1 MGCGKMATAII
12 IVSYRTPDDIVD
24 CLHAIDQL
32 QGEQE
37 FAVFIVENGGPAA
50 YESMLKATSD
60 LCGGVVGQSDAALE
74 ATARSS
80 RHLHCSTFKLPLSGA
95 SVTVAEA
102 NDNLGYAGGVNSWLE
117 RLFGSGHW
125 TGFWI
130 LNPDTAPDPMA
141 LEALVA
147 ACEKS
152 GKEMAGSVVLDFS
165 KRDRILTRGLRWRRW
180 RSSALG
186 VDFGRVFS
194 QPIPEPL
201 SEIDA
206 PSGTSIYVTPSCLK
220 AIGMMN
226 EDYFLYFEDLEW
238 GMRAKEAGLLCRAD
252 GSLVPHKYGSSLG
265 SASRRA
271 DRSPLSVYLDAR
283 NTVLFTK
290 NNDAPLLV
298 WTIILSLAKT
308 LEFCAVGSLQNA
320 AAAFSGLVAGVKGE
334 TGRPK
339 WHI

>member
-1 MGCGKMATAII
+1 MATAII
-12 IVSYRTPDDIVD
+12 IVSYKTPDDIVD

-32 QGEQE
+32 QGGEE
-37 FAVFIVENGGPAA
+37 FAVFIVENGGPDA
-50 YESMLKATSD
+50 YESMLKATSG
-60 LCGGVVGQSDAALE
+60 LCGGAAAQPDTTLDATSHA
-74 ATARSS
+74 S
-80 RHLHCSTFKLPLSGA
+80 RHLRWSMFKLPLSGA
-95 SVTVAEA
+95 SVTIAEA

-125 TGFWI
+125 TGYWI
-130 LNPDTAPDPMA
+130 LNPDTAPEPMA
-141 LEALVA
+141 LAALVA
-147 ACEKS
+147 ACAKP
-152 GKEMAGSVVLDFS
+152 GKEMAGSVVLDFR

-186 VDFGRVFS
+186 VDYDRTFS
-194 QPIPEPL
+194 PPIPAPL
-201 SEIDA
+201 NEIDA

-220 AIGMMN
+220 AIGLMN

-238 GMRAKEAGLLCRAD
+238 GMRAKGAGLLCRAD

-290 NNDAPLLV
+290 YNDAPFLG
-298 WTIILSLAKT
+298 WAIILSLAKT